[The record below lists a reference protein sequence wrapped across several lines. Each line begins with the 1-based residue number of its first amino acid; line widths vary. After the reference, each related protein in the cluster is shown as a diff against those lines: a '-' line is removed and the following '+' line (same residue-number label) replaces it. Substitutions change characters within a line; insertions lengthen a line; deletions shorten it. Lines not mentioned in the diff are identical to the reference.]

1 MNKIINKYII
11 KELTLPFVSSLFILI
26 FVLLSNFILK
36 NMDKFLGKGISLGT
50 VLKFLVYNS
59 AWIISLAIPMSIL
72 IATLMAFGRLSSD
85 NEITAF
91 KASGISMNRLLIP
104 AMFFGFIVF
113 AFVTPFNLWVLPEMN
128 HNVRKISHEISR
140 NRPDIEFNEQLLN
153 TFSDKII
160 YVGKRINTHSFDNVV
175 IFDKA
180 QKNHTT
186 IMAES
191 GNFKSF
197 QDGIVINLENGS
209 IHEELVNNEYR
220 KTYFDTYKIAIPFD
234 QLEYNLSNNLVR
246 QERELNINSLSK
258 KIKSY
263 KKNIQNSK
271 NYIKQ
276 NENKIDSLNNLL
288 TENENSDYKNILKIN
303 MIKNQIDN
311 LVSRK
316 NKNIKLIK
324 NYEQQINKYSV
335 EIHKKFSIP
344 IACFIF
350 ILLGTP
356 LGIMAKNSNM
366 SVSIAISILFF
377 IIYWSFLIA
386 GEDFADRGKFSPALS
401 MWSPNIF
408 LGIIA
413 FYLYKLRSNEDTN
426 IKLNLNFL
434 KLFKSK

>member
-1 MNKIINKYII
+1 MNKIINRYII
-11 KELTLPFVSSLFILI
+11 KELTIPFASSLFILI

-36 NMDKFLGKGISLGT
+36 NMDKFLGKGLSLGT

-91 KASGISMNRLLIP
+91 KASGISMNKLILP
-104 AMFFGFIVF
+104 AMIFGLIVF
-113 AFVTPFNLWVLPEMN
+113 SLITPFNLWILPEMN

-153 TFSDKII
+153 SFSDKII
-160 YVGKRINTHSFDNVV
+160 YVGKRLSTHSFDNVV

-180 QKNHTT
+180 QKDHTT
-186 IMAES
+186 IMAEK

-197 QDGIVINLENGS
+197 QDGIVINLQNGS
-209 IHEELVNNEYR
+209 IHEELANDEYR
-220 KTYFDTYKIAIPFD
+220 KTYFNIYKIAIPFD
-234 QLEYNLSNNLVR
+234 QLEFNLSNNLIR
-246 QERELNINSLSK
+246 QERELNINALSK

-263 KKNIQNSK
+263 KNNIKNTE
-271 NYIKQ
+271 IKITL
-276 NENKIDSLNNLL
+276 NDNKIDSLNKLLSISKNKNNLL
-288 TENENSDYKNILKIN
+288 MIN

-311 LVSRK
+311 QISRK
-316 NKNIKLIK
+316 DKNFKLIK
-324 NYEQQINKYSV
+324 NQKQQINKYSV
-335 EIHKKFSIP
+335 EVHKKFSIP

-377 IIYWSFLIA
+377 IVYWSFLIA
-386 GEDFADRGKFSPALS
+386 GEDFADRGRFNPALS
-401 MWSPNIF
+401 MWAPNIF
-408 LGIIA
+408 LGMIA
-413 FYLYKLRSNEDTN
+413 FYLYLLISKEN
-426 IKLNLNFL
+426 INFSFNFKFL

>member
-1 MNKIINKYII
+1 
-11 KELTLPFVSSLFILI
+11 
-26 FVLLSNFILK
+26 
-36 NMDKFLGKGISLGT
+36 MDKFLGKGLSLGT

-91 KASGISMNRLLIP
+91 KASGISMNKLILP
-104 AMFFGFIVF
+104 AMIFGLIVF
-113 AFVTPFNLWVLPEMN
+113 SLITPFNLWVLPEMN

-160 YVGKRINTHSFDNVV
+160 YVGKRLNTHSFDNVV

-180 QKNHTT
+180 QKDHTT
-186 IMAES
+186 IMAEK

-197 QDGIVINLENGS
+197 QDGIVINLQNGS
-209 IHEELVNNEYR
+209 IHEELANNEYR

-234 QLEYNLSNNLVR
+234 QLEFNLSNNLIR
-246 QERELNINSLSK
+246 QERELNVNALLK
-258 KIKSY
+258 KITFY
-263 KKNIQNSK
+263 KNNIKNSEQKIILND
-271 NYIKQ
+271 
-276 NENKIDSLNNLL
+276 NKIDSLNKLLTIHENKKNLL
-288 TENENSDYKNILKIN
+288 MIN

-311 LVSRK
+311 QTSRK
-316 NKNIKLIK
+316 DKNFKLIK
-324 NYEQQINKYSV
+324 NYKKQINKYSV
-335 EIHKKFSIP
+335 EVHKKFSIP

-377 IIYWSFLIA
+377 IVYWSFLIA
-386 GEDFADRGKFSPALS
+386 GEDFADRGRFNPALS
-401 MWSPNIF
+401 MWAPNIF
-408 LGIIA
+408 LGMIA
-413 FYLYKLRSNEDTN
+413 FYLYSLISKEN
-426 IKLNLNFL
+426 INFKFKFL

>member
-91 KASGISMNRLLIP
+91 KASGVSMNRLLIP

-160 YVGKRINTHSFDNVV
+160 YVGKRINTHTFDNIV

-180 QKNHTT
+180 QKDHTT
-186 IMAES
+186 IMAEK

-209 IHEELVNNEYR
+209 IHEELVKNEYR
-220 KTYFDTYKIAIPFD
+220 KTYFETYKIAIPFD

-271 NYIKQ
+271 KYIKQ

-344 IACFIF
+344 IACFIV

>member
-1 MNKIINKYII
+1 
-11 KELTLPFVSSLFILI
+11 
-26 FVLLSNFILK
+26 
-36 NMDKFLGKGISLGT
+36 
-50 VLKFLVYNS
+50 
-59 AWIISLAIPMSIL
+59 
-72 IATLMAFGRLSSD
+72 
-85 NEITAF
+85 
-91 KASGISMNRLLIP
+91 
-104 AMFFGFIVF
+104 
-113 AFVTPFNLWVLPEMN
+113 
-128 HNVRKISHEISR
+128 
-140 NRPDIEFNEQLLN
+140 
-153 TFSDKII
+153 
-160 YVGKRINTHSFDNVV
+160 
-175 IFDKA
+175 
-180 QKNHTT
+180 
-186 IMAES
+186 
-191 GNFKSF
+191 
-197 QDGIVINLENGS
+197 
-209 IHEELVNNEYR
+209 
-220 KTYFDTYKIAIPFD
+220 
-234 QLEYNLSNNLVR
+234 
-246 QERELNINSLSK
+246 
-258 KIKSY
+258 
-263 KKNIQNSK
+263 
-271 NYIKQ
+271 
-276 NENKIDSLNNLL
+276 
-288 TENENSDYKNILKIN
+288 

>member
-153 TFSDKII
+153 SFSDKII
-160 YVGKRINTHSFDNVV
+160 YVGKRINTHTFDNVV

-180 QKNHTT
+180 RKDLMGWISEGKISPHVDKVFPFEKVSDAHHY
-186 IMAES
+186 I
-191 GNFKSF
+191 
-197 QDGIVINLENGS
+197 QD
-209 IHEELVNNEYR
+209 R
-220 KTYFDTYKIAIPFD
+220 
-234 QLEYNLSNNLVR
+234 
-246 QERELNINSLSK
+246 
-258 KIKSY
+258 
-263 KKNIQNSK
+263 KNIGK
-271 NYIKQ
+271 V
-276 NENKIDSLNNLL
+276 LL
-288 TENENSDYKNILKIN
+288 
-303 MIKNQIDN
+303 
-311 LVSRK
+311 
-316 NKNIKLIK
+316 
-324 NYEQQINKYSV
+324 
-335 EIHKKFSIP
+335 
-344 IACFIF
+344 
-350 ILLGTP
+350 
-356 LGIMAKNSNM
+356 
-366 SVSIAISILFF
+366 
-377 IIYWSFLIA
+377 
-386 GEDFADRGKFSPALS
+386 DFD
-401 MWSPNIF
+401 
-408 LGIIA
+408 
-413 FYLYKLRSNEDTN
+413 
-426 IKLNLNFL
+426 
-434 KLFKSK
+434 

>member
-1 MNKIINKYII
+1 MNKIINRYII
-11 KELTLPFVSSLFILI
+11 KELTIPFASSLFILI

-36 NMDKFLGKGISLGT
+36 NMDKFLGKGLSIGT

-91 KASGISMNRLLIP
+91 KASGISMNKLILP
-104 AMFFGFIVF
+104 ALIFGLVVF
-113 AFVTPFNLWVLPEMN
+113 SLITPFNLWVLPEMN

-153 TFSDKII
+153 SFSDKII
-160 YVGKRINTHSFDNVV
+160 YVGKRLNTHTFDNIV

-180 QKNHTT
+180 QKDHTT
-186 IMAES
+186 IMAEK

-197 QDGIVINLENGS
+197 QDGIVINLQNGS
-209 IHEELVNNEYR
+209 IHEELANNEYR
-220 KTYFDTYKIAIPFD
+220 KTYFDIYKIAIPFD

-246 QERELNINSLSK
+246 QERELNVNALIK

-263 KKNIQNSK
+263 KNNIRNSEK
-271 NYIKQ
+271 EISLND
-276 NENKIDSLNNLL
+276 NKIDSLSKLLTIHENKNQKNLL
-288 TENENSDYKNILKIN
+288 MIN

-311 LVSRK
+311 KVSRK
-316 NKNIKLIK
+316 DKNFKLIK
-324 NYEQQINKYSV
+324 NYKQQINKYSV
-335 EIHKKFSIP
+335 EVHKKFSIP
-344 IACFIF
+344 VACFIF

-377 IIYWSFLIA
+377 IVYWSFLIA
-386 GEDFADRGKFSPALS
+386 GEDFADRGRFNPALS
-401 MWSPNIF
+401 MWAPNIF
-408 LGIIA
+408 LGMIA
-413 FYLYKLRSNEDTN
+413 FYLYSLISKEN
-426 IKLNLNFL
+426 INFNFKFKFL